1 VDAAAGRFFIKEDA
15 DDIVNGDD
23 LEVSY
28 GLEAGVDDIVIA
40 RSDTIEGEM
49 AFIANN
55 AAGANDDYFWPYVK
69 LSPDGDFSLKGD
81 EWLNMTFNFE
91 ILKRDSLME
100 RQYITRRR
108 AA

>member
-1 VDAAAGRFFIKEDA
+1 MLEVK
-15 DDIVNGDD
+15 D

-28 GLEAGVDDIVIA
+28 GVKAGVDDIVVG

-49 AFIANN
+49 TFIANN

-69 LSPDGDFSLKGD
+69 LTPDGDFSLKGD
-81 EWLNMTFNFE
+81 EWMTITFNFE
-91 ILKRDSLME
+91 ILKRDSMVE

-108 AA
+108 AS